1 MYLYSEL
8 ARVNPVCEKNYR
20 KLEKKKLTAIDY
32 VC

>member
-8 ARVNPVCEKNYR
+8 ARVNPVREKNYR
-20 KLEKKKLTAIDY
+20 KPEKRKLTVSDH